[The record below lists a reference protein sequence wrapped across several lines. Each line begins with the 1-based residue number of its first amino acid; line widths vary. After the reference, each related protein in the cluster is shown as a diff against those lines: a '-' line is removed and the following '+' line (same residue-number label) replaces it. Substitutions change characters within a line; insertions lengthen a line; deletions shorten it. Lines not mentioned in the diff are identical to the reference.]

1 MINCSKRRK
10 TKHPYCSDD
19 PRCYWKGKTCKRK
32 KTKETVSKDNIKKLS
47 KLDIIL
53 KKVSIIEN
61 YLIEMNKSKK
71 KVSYNRTFKNNN
83 KKIYYN
89 RNSKNNNNKKLSYN
103 RSSKNNALKILKEI

>member
-71 KVSYNRTFKNNN
+71 KFLTIVH
-83 KKIYYN
+83 
-89 RNSKNNNNKKLSYN
+89 
-103 RSSKNNALKILKEI
+103 LKIIIKKFIIIVILKIIIIKNFLIIVVLKIMR